1 MFKSVRS
8 LIAQHRIR
16 RSAIS
21 AALAAFRMNSDERPI
36 KSMTIV
42 VATDDDRLIVRV
54 CFGTTRPPGRAWF
67 AVARIDLAT
76 TPLTFDEVNEVYDVP
91 IWR

>member
-1 MFKSVRS
+1 MFKSVKS
-8 LIAQHRIR
+8 LIAQHRIH

-21 AALAAFRMNSDERPI
+21 AALAAFRMNSDERPS

-42 VATDDDRLIVRV
+42 VASDDDRLIVRV

-67 AVARIDLAT
+67 TVARRDLAA
-76 TPLTFDEVNEVYDVP
+76 TPLTFDEVKEVYDVP